1 MFFYACHKQTDARAS
16 NLNYFEIFIEIFESG
31 GAVSLLQFTN
41 SFAGTTILF
50 TYRINATSS
59 QTSIAQACSEKHTY
73 DFSHNWELS

>member
-16 NLNYFEIFIEIFESG
+16 NLNCFEIFIEIFESG

>member
-16 NLNYFEIFIEIFESG
+16 NLNCFEIFIEIFESG

-73 DFSHNWELS
+73 DFSHTWELS